1 MEPKV
6 DDGVIKMEGGPSS
19 TRSLDQA
26 TIDAVREAVDGA
38 KARGWDQTN
47 LKRWFATHGLE
58 LQDYKAAIAGQ
69 PLPHDVAAKF
79 VPISFDGLPDRPHAP
94 NTQAIRRHIDWL
106 TEPARGDYDDALFE
120 IAWDGDGRGPS
131 NARLFDLTEI
141 DAAVAFAAARNSEG
155 RNLYI
160 GAALRL
166 PDTARTGRASG
177 ADFYVATAVPIDIDH
192 DYDATRAR
200 MAEVCDDGLVV
211 TTGLTPQR
219 RSQHWTRLL
228 EPCDDEADFGHAFAA
243 LVLNAGADMKVKD
256 SARIMRLGGTVSYPD
271 ARKQA
276 LGYCSELT
284 AVSVRVDARPSAIER
299 LKALAPTE
307 AVVRSDRTTDRAAGA
322 ANEIERDWTGRVTD
336 GREAFFRDLLLKHLR
351 HYQLENGADPSPAE
365 LFEAAFAEFN
375 DGRSVDNRDERW
387 TCEAGKRDLLGRA
400 QNTMR
405 RLTTGRLAKVGLYS
419 IETGVG
425 REEAEQVQ
433 ANREA
438 GRQQIA
444 SPTTM
449 AEYRASV
456 SQEAANDVSEV
467 AAPRAFSATPYKWID
482 AARIPPR
489 DVLYGRHYFRQFL
502 SATVSPGG
510 LGKSSNAVV
519 EALAMVTGRSLL
531 GEAPA
536 RTLRAWYW
544 NGEDPME
551 ELQRRIAGACIHYGI
566 TADDLG
572 DRLFVDSGRDSEI
585 VIAREDRNGLVV
597 AFPLVEALIA
607 EVKERQIDILII
619 DPFVASH
626 AVSENDNTK
635 IEAVVRQWMRVAEE
649 GGCAIELVH
658 HVRKG
663 NGQNET
669 TVEDAR
675 GAGALLAKV
684 RSARVLNGMT
694 KAEAQEIGIDDK
706 ERFSFFR
713 IDNGKSNLTP
723 RGDGAVWRR
732 MVGVPLGNR
741 VDAMEDNVGVPT
753 AWERPDAFAGVKD
766 HHRQAVVAAVRSGE
780 WRDDIRAGNWV
791 GHAVAGAMGLDMDEP
806 KDKARAKQL
815 VRMWT
820 KTGVLQVIQGT
831 DAHRKIRA
839 FVIAPEPEE

>member
-1 MEPKV
+1 M
-6 DDGVIKMEGGPSS
+6 DDGTIKMEGGPSS
-19 TRSLDQA
+19 TRSLDQS
-26 TIDAVREAVDGA
+26 TLEALAAEVASA
-38 KARGWDQTN
+38 KTRGWTQAD
-47 LKRWFATHGLE
+47 LHRWFASKGVD
-58 LQDYKAAIAGQ
+58 LQTYKAALTGAF
-69 PLPHDVAAKF
+69 LPEASASTLIQVSITGIPH
-79 VPISFDGLPDRPHAP
+79 RPHAP
-94 NTQAIRRHIDWL
+94 NPEAIQRHVEWL
-106 TEPARGDYDDALFE
+106 TAPARGDYDDALFE
-120 IAWDGDGRGPS
+120 IAWDGEGRGPS

-141 DAAVAFAAARNSEG
+141 AEAVDFAAEKNREG

-166 PDTARTGRASG
+166 PDTNRHGRASG

-211 TTGLTPQR
+211 TTGMTPQR

-243 LVLNAGADMKVKD
+243 LVMNTGADMKVKD
-256 SARIMRLGGTVSYPD
+256 AARIMRLGGTVSYPD

-276 LGYCSELT
+276 LGYCTELT
-284 AVSVRVDARPSAIER
+284 SVAVRSDARPSAIER

-307 AVVRSDRTTDRAAGA
+307 AVATTGRVTDRAAGA

-336 GREAFFRDLLLKHLR
+336 GREAFFRDILLKHLR
-351 HYQLENGADPSPAE
+351 HFQLEAGADPSPTE
-365 LFEAAFAEFN
+365 LFEIAFAEFT
-375 DGRSVDNRDERW
+375 DGRSVDNKDGRW
-387 TCEAGKRDLLGRA
+387 TCDAGRRELLGRA

-405 RLTTGRLAKVGLYS
+405 RLVTGRLSKVGLYS
-419 IETGVG
+419 IETEVG
-425 REEAEQVQ
+425 REEAEAVQ
-433 ANREA
+433 ANREEA
-438 GRQQIA
+438 RRA
-444 SPTTM
+444 AVAPTTTT
-449 AEYRASV
+449 EYRAQTS
-456 SQEAANDVSEV
+456 SDPAGERAANDD
-467 AAPRAFSATPYKWID
+467 APRAFRATPYQWID

-519 EALAMVTGRSLL
+519 EALAMVTGRDLM
-531 GEAPA
+531 GEAPS
-536 RTLRAWYW
+536 RPLRAWYW

-566 TADDLG
+566 TADALG

-585 VIAREDRNGLVV
+585 VIAREDRGGLSV

-607 EVKERQIDILII
+607 EIRERQIDVLII

-694 KAEAQEIGIDDK
+694 KTEAQEIGIEDK

-713 IDNGKSNLTP
+713 IDNGKSNLMP
-723 RGDGAVWRR
+723 RGDGAVWRK

-753 AWERPDAFAGVKD
+753 AWQRPDALAGLKD
-766 HHRQAVVAAVRSGE
+766 HHRQAVVLAVRAGE

-791 GHAVAGAMGLDMDEP
+791 GLAVAGAMGLDLDDP
-806 KDKARAKQL
+806 KDKATVKQL

-820 KTGVLQVIQGT
+820 KTGVFQVVQGT
-831 DAHRKIRA
+831 DSHRKTRT
-839 FVIAPEPEE
+839 FVIAPEVEE